1 MHFLLEAVLVGIY
14 TFIIFLCISFFPI
27 HNIYVLLFFIGF
39 IKHFLGYYLYFQQY
53 YCNYGYACS
62 SKKQKKLV
70 TPFAEL
76 VGESCIEGFAC
87 IGLGT
92 LLLQI
97 PYLRRRERIIF
108 FLLGFILH
116 IISEL
121 FGLHNYFC
129 KNKCQIA

>member
-1 MHFLLEAVLVGIY
+1 MYFLLEAILVGIY

-27 HNIYVLLFFIGF
+27 HNIYLLLFFIGF
-39 IKHFLGYYLYFQQY
+39 VKHFLGYYLYFQQY

-62 SKKQKKLV
+62 SKKQKKLI

-76 VGESCIEGFAC
+76 FGESCIEGLAC

-92 LLLQI
+92 ILLQI
-97 PYLRRRERIIF
+97 PYLHKREKIIF

-121 FGLHNYFC
+121 IGLHTYFC
-129 KNKCQIA
+129 KNKCQTL